1 MYRLEFT
8 ERELEHKYKT
18 AKVTVSPSEE
28 RVTVKISKNTDIKMV
43 DSIVFLSN
51 YIRDNIETDISLS
64 LRGIVKFRYNSI
76 LQAELYSENKKENR
90 KFLLDLS
97 DNKFKTFKEYRYGEG

>member
-1 MYRLEFT
+1 MYRLEFNQ
-8 ERELEHKYKT
+8 RILEHKYKL

-28 RVTVKISKNTDIKMV
+28 RVTIKISKNTDIELVKSLM
-43 DSIVFLSN
+43 SLSN
-51 YIRDNIETDISLS
+51 HIKDNIETDVS

-76 LQAELYSENKKENR
+76 LQVELCSENKKEKR

-97 DNKFKTFKEYRYGEG
+97 DNKFKTFKEYRYGED